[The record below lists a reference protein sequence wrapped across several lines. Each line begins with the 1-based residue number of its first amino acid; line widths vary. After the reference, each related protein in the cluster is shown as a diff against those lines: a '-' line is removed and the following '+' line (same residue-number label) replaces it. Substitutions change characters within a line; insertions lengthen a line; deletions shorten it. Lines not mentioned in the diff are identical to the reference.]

1 MRYKTMK
8 PHQTPL
14 SLLLGILLG
23 LGLHM
28 ATFAKPADE
37 TAVTQGRNNR
47 HALIIGV
54 SKYADPG
61 TPPLPGARIDKISAT
76 EMAKA
81 MQVPESNIM
90 YLHDEQATGDN
101 IRKALQD
108 LTNKVHDGDR
118 VFIHYSGH
126 GTRYNDPAAGGCV
139 EALLA
144 YDGGKSGTITNREMA
159 TMLKSITNK
168 TDKLMVMYDACHSG
182 GLVQSASS
190 VRTRGV
196 TNTNSEGRLRPKFS
210 SISEE
215 CGRPVNIKTRN
226 LLVETQAKGTL
237 PQDIIH
243 ISASRDN
250 EISFDDEIKGGLA
263 TQFMRDCMLRD
274 AVDTDQSGAISIEEV
289 KNCAQEKV
297 NKRMAY
303 DINFKPHNLVL
314 NGNTSFVPAW
324 FSQSAAPVVAVA
336 TAVSAATVASVGSV
350 AAAVLPQT
358 AKPLTGEQA
367 LRQMFEQ
374 RDAKRNVQAIVSK
387 EKLKINQDA
396 LDFTVQSNRNGYVYV
411 AMAGSDNKSLYLL
424 FPNDIDQDN
433 KIEANKLFLLPR
445 PSWRVKA
452 GGPEGTNNLLIMVSD
467 GPRDLSSLAANKAG
481 PFVVSLN
488 DAQGR
493 AKLGALMSAS
503 QNATDSSCSN
513 AATRSKNP
521 ECSDAYGA
529 AMFKVE
535 EVQ

>member
-1 MRYKTMK
+1 
-8 PHQTPL
+8 
-14 SLLLGILLG
+14 
-23 LGLHM
+23 M
-28 ATFAKPADE
+28 A
-37 TAVTQGRNNR
+37 
-47 HALIIGV
+47 
-54 SKYADPG
+54 S
-61 TPPLPGARIDKISAT
+61 
-76 EMAKA
+76 
-81 MQVPESNIM
+81 
-90 YLHDEQATGDN
+90 
-101 IRKALQD
+101 
-108 LTNKVHDGDR
+108 
-118 VFIHYSGH
+118 
-126 GTRYNDPAAGGCV
+126 
-139 EALLA
+139 
-144 YDGGKSGTITNREMA
+144 
-159 TMLKSITNK
+159 MLKSITNK

-182 GLVQSASS
+182 GLVQTASS

-196 TNTNSEGRLRPKFS
+196 ANGNGEGRLRPKFS

-226 LLVETQAKGTL
+226 LLVEAQAKGGL

-289 KNCAQEKV
+289 KNCAQAKV
-297 NKRMAY
+297 DKRMAY
-303 DINFKPHNLVL
+303 DINFKPHHLVL

-324 FSQSAAPVVAVA
+324 FSQTTAPVVAMA
-336 TAVSAATVASVGSV
+336 TAV
-350 AAAVLPQT
+350 AAAVLPPT

-367 LRQMFEQ
+367 LRQMFDQ
-374 RDAKRNVQAIVSK
+374 RDAKRTVQAIVSK
-387 EKLKINQDA
+387 EKLKINVDA

-411 AMAGSDNKSLYLL
+411 AMAGSDNQSLYLL

-433 KIEANKLFLLPR
+433 KIEANKLFFLPR

-503 QNATDSSCSN
+503 QNATAASCN
-513 AATRSKNP
+513 DAKTRAQNP

-535 EVQ
+535 EVK